1 LIRFFLVLIVVALV
15 VLLVG
20 VAGVRAGV
28 IAQLPS
34 FFYETTALVVLC
46 TGGLYRFL
54 ARSATPDLFV
64 QLYLLTMVVK
74 LMGYGCYIFVMLF
87 LDRTG
92 GGANV
97 VFFLLMYGLF
107 TLLEIA
113 FLYRR
118 ISSR

>member
-1 LIRFFLVLIVVALV
+1 LIRFLLVLIAVALA
-15 VLLVG
+15 VLLCG
-20 VAGVRAGV
+20 LAAVRMGA

-34 FFYETTALVVLC
+34 FFYETLVLTVLC

-54 ARSATPDLFV
+54 DRSATPDLFV

-74 LMGYGCYIFVMLF
+74 LLGYGCYIFIVLF
-87 LDRTG
+87 MDRPG
-92 GGANV
+92 GAANV
-97 VFFLLMYGLF
+97 VFFLLMYGVF